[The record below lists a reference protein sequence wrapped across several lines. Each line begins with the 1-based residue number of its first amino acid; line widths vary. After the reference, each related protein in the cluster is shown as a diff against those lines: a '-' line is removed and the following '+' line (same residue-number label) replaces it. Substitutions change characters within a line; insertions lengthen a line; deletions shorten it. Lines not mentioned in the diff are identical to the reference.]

1 MDLQTLLACH
11 ECDLLQR
18 VAPLRSGG
26 KANCCRCG
34 ALLYRHIRDGLER
47 TLAFTLAAA
56 VLMVV
61 ANLFPIIYLNAQGAD
76 TSTTLYGAVH
86 TLSNDGMLSVAVL
99 VFATTILVPALDIA
113 AMLYMLLPLR
123 LGWVPTGL
131 PVMFRLVQVLKPW
144 GMVEVFMLGTLVS
157 LAKLAH
163 LAHVMPGVA
172 LWSFGALMLLVAAA
186 AASFDADELWRRV
199 TAIERQLIRSHIWQ
213 MNKTERK
220 P

>member
-1 MDLQTLLACH
+1 MDLRRLLACH

-18 VAPLRSGG
+18 VATLPLGG
-26 KANCCRCG
+26 NAYCRRCS
-34 ALLYRHIRDGLER
+34 ALLYRHIHGGLER

-61 ANLFPIIYLNAQGAD
+61 ANVFPIIYLDAQGSN
-76 TSTTLYGAVH
+76 TSTTLYGAVRA
-86 TLSNDGMLSVAVL
+86 LNSDGMPSVAAL

-123 LGWVPTGL
+123 LGRVPAGL
-131 PVMFRLVQVLKPW
+131 SVMFRLVHALKPW

-163 LAHVMPGVA
+163 IAQVVPGTA
-172 LWSFGALMLLVAAA
+172 LWSFGALMLSLAAA
-186 AASFDADELWRRV
+186 AASFDPDELWERV
-199 TAIERQLIRSHIWQ
+199 TAVKRPPIDFTARRGRVIKR
-213 MNKTERK
+213 
-220 P
+220 